1 MHTPL
6 LLIYFA
12 LASAFAL
19 WSTFSKAGHLMPD
32 HWALLRPEL
41 SQVWLLTP
49 FSPGLTE
56 IINIKHHVQNI
67 IFYR

>member
-41 SQVWLLTP
+41 SQVWSLTQLY
-49 FSPGLTE
+49 PGLTG
-56 IINIKHHVQNI
+56 IIIQNQGSC
-67 IFYR
+67 

>member
-41 SQVWLLTP
+41 SQVW
-49 FSPGLTE
+49 
-56 IINIKHHVQNI
+56 
-67 IFYR
+67 